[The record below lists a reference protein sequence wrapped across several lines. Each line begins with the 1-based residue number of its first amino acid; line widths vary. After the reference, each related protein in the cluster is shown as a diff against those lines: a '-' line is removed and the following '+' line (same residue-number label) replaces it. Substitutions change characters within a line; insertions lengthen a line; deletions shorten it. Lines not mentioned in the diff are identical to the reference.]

1 MSRSPVEVIYGPLVT
16 ERSYSLYQQ
25 GRYTFRVA
33 NSATKPEI
41 ARALEEQY
49 EAQGVKVAAVN
60 TINMRGKVRRT
71 GRRGNEVVRIHG
83 RAKPAAD
90 AERLRHRHG
99 HNGNLAFRTPARGSS
114 GHSLPRDVS
123 RYGSGVQ
130 WREVS
135 HRPARRS
142 VIVGC
147 GAD

>member
-33 NSATKPEI
+33 NRATKPEI

-71 GRRGNEVVRIHG
+71 GRRGVVG
-83 RAKPAAD
+83 RTSDWKKAVVTLK
-90 AERLRHRHG
+90 EGRLEG
-99 HNGNLAFRTPARGSS
+99 LFG
-114 GHSLPRDVS
+114 
-123 RYGSGVQ
+123 GV
-130 WREVS
+130 
-135 HRPARRS
+135 
-142 VIVGC
+142 
-147 GAD
+147 

>member
-33 NSATKPEI
+33 NNATKPEI

-71 GRRGNEVVRIHG
+71 GRRGVVG
-83 RAKPAAD
+83 RTSEWKKAVVTLK
-90 AERLRHRHG
+90 EGRLEG
-99 HNGNLAFRTPARGSS
+99 LFG
-114 GHSLPRDVS
+114 
-123 RYGSGVQ
+123 GV
-130 WREVS
+130 
-135 HRPARRS
+135 
-142 VIVGC
+142 
-147 GAD
+147 

>member
-71 GRRGNEVVRIHG
+71 GRRGVVG
-83 RAKPAAD
+83 RTSDWKKAVVTLR
-90 AERLRHRHG
+90 EGRLEG
-99 HNGNLAFRTPARGSS
+99 LFG
-114 GHSLPRDVS
+114 
-123 RYGSGVQ
+123 GV
-130 WREVS
+130 
-135 HRPARRS
+135 
-142 VIVGC
+142 
-147 GAD
+147 